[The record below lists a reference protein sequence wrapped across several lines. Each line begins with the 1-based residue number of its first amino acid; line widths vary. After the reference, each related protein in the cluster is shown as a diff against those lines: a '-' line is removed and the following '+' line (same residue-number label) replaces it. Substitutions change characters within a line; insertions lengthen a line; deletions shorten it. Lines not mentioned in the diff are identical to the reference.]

1 MIYPND
7 RSPSCALIR
16 GITAVFLSDLLVC
29 SLSSARA
36 ERVLEHYDVDSLS
49 ALATLIVKAE
59 VGLPERV
66 STSDGECA
74 IWDAKVIS
82 RLYGDKVEPGTVLR
96 VVGIEEYRKSP
107 GVVPVDAGFPELSGG
122 DVVYLF
128 LAPKDAPGG
137 YAKYRLTDAEWKVI
151 PSGLRLVSG
160 KNVHAFRQYL
170 PTGGNFSLG
179 YVAMTP
185 EVFVL
190 PKGEER
196 KSIRHFQSPW
206 EKFVG
211 EVPVWTVEAFERKV
225 AASLKFVADLRRKMS
240 EGRLAAEEREEILK
254 SREEVLNREWATDDH
269 IPDLLGE

>member
-1 MIYPND
+1 MHCPND
-7 RSPSCALIR
+7 RSPSCSLIR
-16 GITAVFLSDLLVC
+16 GITAVFLSVLLVC

-82 RLYGDKVEPGTVLR
+82 RLHGDKVEPGMVIR

-107 GVVPVDAGFPELSGG
+107 GVVPVDAGFPELGGG

-128 LAPKDAPGG
+128 LVPKDAPGG

-185 EVFVL
+185 EVFTL
-190 PKGEER
+190 SKDNER
-196 KSIRHFQSPW
+196 KSVRTFQFPW
-206 EKFVG
+206 ENFTG
-211 EVPVWTVEAFERKV
+211 EVPVRTVEAFERKV
-225 AASLKFVADLRRKMS
+225 AASLEFVADLRRKMS
-240 EGRLAAEEREEILK
+240 EGRLVAGEREEILK
-254 SREEVLNREWATDDH
+254 SREEVLIREWATDDH

>member
-1 MIYPND
+1 MHCPND
-7 RSPSCALIR
+7 RSPSCSLIR
-16 GITAVFLSDLLVC
+16 GITAVFLSVLLVC

-82 RLYGDKVEPGTVLR
+82 RLHGDKVEPGMVIR

-107 GVVPVDAGFPELSGG
+107 GVVPVDASFPELGGG

-128 LAPKDAPGG
+128 LVPKDAPGG